1 MQLSA
6 FIYKSLSVL
15 FFVLMSVCI
24 KATGDHIPLFQV
36 VFFRNFFALLP
47 LFLVIYFFKLEIKSI
62 NNVKMHIARA
72 ILGIS
77 AMSLFF
83 ISLRYV
89 HLVEMQTVSFS
100 SVFFIS
106 ILSVIFLGEKIGYR
120 RIIAIVFGFL
130 GVVIIL
136 EPNQN
141 IFSNY
146 SILPLIA
153 SLFLS
158 FAVIAL
164 KKILKTNNNIL
175 SVWVFT
181 MMCTL
186 ISLCFYNQSWIWPNN
201 LDLLFMV
208 SSGVLGFIAQI
219 CLTKSF
225 QLADASLLAP
235 LDFSSVI
242 WSFFLGYLFF
252 NEILTSNILIGG
264 TIVLLSVGY
273 IFYRE
278 RVLKKRIVLGV
289 NKQF

>member
-1 MQLSA
+1 MSA

-47 LFLVIYFFKLEIKSI
+47 LIFFIYFLKLNFRSI
-62 NNVKMHIARA
+62 NNYKLHIARA
-72 ILGIS
+72 FIGVT

-83 ISLRYV
+83 VSIRYV
-89 HLVEMQTVSFS
+89 PLVEMQTISYS

-106 ILSVIFLGEKIGYR
+106 ILSIFFLGEKIGYR
-120 RIIAIVFGFL
+120 RIIAIFIGFI
-130 GVVIIL
+130 GVLIIL
-136 EPNQN
+136 KPSTEL
-141 IFSNY
+141 FSNY
-146 SILPLIA
+146 SVLPLIA

-158 FAVIAL
+158 MAVIVL
-164 KKILKTNNNIL
+164 KKILLTNNNIL

-181 MMCTL
+181 VLCTIL
-186 ISLCFYNQSWIWPNN
+186 SLFFYNENWIWPNN
-201 LDLLFMV
+201 LDLSFMIA
-208 SSGVLGFIAQI
+208 SGILGFIAQI

-225 QLADASLLAP
+225 QLADASILAP
-235 LDFSSVI
+235 IDFSSVI
-242 WSFFLGYLFF
+242 WSFSLGYIFF
-252 NEILTSNILIGG
+252 GELISSDVLIGG
-264 TIVLLSVGY
+264 LIIITSVGY

-278 RVLKKRIVLGV
+278 RVLQKEIVLGV

>member
-1 MQLSA
+1 MSA

-47 LFLVIYFFKLEIKSI
+47 LIFFIYFLKLNFSSI
-62 NNVKMHIARA
+62 NNYKLHIARA
-72 ILGIS
+72 FIGIT

-83 ISLRYV
+83 ISIRYV
-89 HLVEMQTVSFS
+89 PLVEMQTISYS

-106 ILSVIFLGEKIGYR
+106 ILSIFFLGEKIGYR
-120 RIIAIVFGFL
+120 RIIAIFIGFI
-130 GVVIIL
+130 GVLIIL
-136 EPNQN
+136 KPSTEL
-141 IFSNY
+141 FSNY
-146 SILPLIA
+146 SVLPLIA

-158 FAVIAL
+158 MAVIVL
-164 KKILKTNNNIL
+164 KKILLTNNNIL

-181 MMCTL
+181 VLCTIL
-186 ISLCFYNQSWIWPNN
+186 SLFFYNENWIWPNN
-201 LDLLFMV
+201 LDLSFMIA
-208 SSGVLGFIAQI
+208 SGILGFIAQI

-225 QLADASLLAP
+225 QLADASILAP
-235 LDFSSVI
+235 IDFSSVI
-242 WSFFLGYLFF
+242 WSFSLGYIFF
-252 NEILTSNILIGG
+252 GELISSDVLIGG
-264 TIVLLSVGY
+264 LIIITSVGY

-278 RVLKKRIVLGV
+278 RVLQKEIVLGV

>member
-1 MQLSA
+1 MSA

-47 LFLVIYFFKLEIKSI
+47 LIFFIYFLKLNFRSI
-62 NNVKMHIARA
+62 NNYKLHIARA
-72 ILGIS
+72 FIGVT

-83 ISLRYV
+83 VSIRYV
-89 HLVEMQTVSFS
+89 PLVEMQTISYS

-106 ILSVIFLGEKIGYR
+106 ILSIFFLGEKIGYR
-120 RIIAIVFGFL
+120 RIIAIFIGFI
-130 GVVIIL
+130 GVLIIL
-136 EPNQN
+136 KPSTEL
-141 IFSNY
+141 FSNY
-146 SILPLIA
+146 SVLPLIA

-158 FAVIAL
+158 MAVIVL
-164 KKILKTNNNIL
+164 KKILLTNNNIL

-181 MMCTL
+181 VLCTIL
-186 ISLCFYNQSWIWPNN
+186 SLFFYNENWIWPNN
-201 LDLLFMV
+201 LDLSFMIA
-208 SSGVLGFIAQI
+208 SGILGFIAQI

-235 LDFSSVI
+235 IDFSSVI
-242 WSFFLGYLFF
+242 WSFSLGYIFF
-252 NEILTSNILIGG
+252 GELISSDVLIGG
-264 TIVLLSVGY
+264 LIIITSVGY

-278 RVLKKRIVLGV
+278 RVLQKEIVLGV

>member
-1 MQLSA
+1 MSA

-36 VFFRNFFALLP
+36 VFFRNFFALIP
-47 LFLVIYFFKLEIKSI
+47 LFFVIYFLKLKLSTI
-62 NNVKMHIARA
+62 NKYPLHLGRA
-72 ILGIS
+72 VIGIT

-83 ISLRYV
+83 ISIRYV
-89 HLVEMQTVSFS
+89 PLVEMQTISFS

-106 ILSVIFLGEKIGYR
+106 ILSVFFLGEKIGYR
-120 RIIAIVFGFL
+120 RVIAVIVGFI

-136 EPNQN
+136 NPGSA

-146 SILPLIA
+146 SFLPLIA
-153 SLFLS
+153 SFFLS
-158 FAVIAL
+158 IAVIFL
-164 KKILKTNNNIL
+164 KKILLTNNNIL
-175 SVWVFT
+175 SVWIFT
-181 MMCTL
+181 AFCTV
-186 ISLCFYNQSWIWPNN
+186 ISLFFYDDTWIWPQNY
-201 LDLLFMV
+201 DLIFMV
-208 SSGVLGFIAQI
+208 ASGFLGFIAQI

-225 QLADASLLAP
+225 QMADASLLAP

-242 WSFFLGYLFF
+242 WSF
-252 NEILTSNILIGG
+252 LIGYIFFQEFI
-264 TIVLLSVGY
+264 TPNVLFGGLIIIMSVSY

-278 RVLKKRIVLGV
+278 RVLKKQIVLGT

>member
-1 MQLSA
+1 MSA

-47 LFLVIYFFKLEIKSI
+47 LIFFIYFLKLNIRSI
-62 NNVKMHIARA
+62 NNYKLHLVRA
-72 ILGIS
+72 FIGIT

-83 ISLRYV
+83 VSLRYV
-89 HLVEMQTVSFS
+89 PLVEMQTISYS

-106 ILSVIFLGEKIGYR
+106 ILSIFFLGEKIGYR
-120 RIIAIVFGFL
+120 RIIAIIVGFFGIL
-130 GVVIIL
+130 IIL
-136 EPNQN
+136 KPSSA

-146 SILPLIA
+146 SLLPLIA

-158 FAVIAL
+158 MAVIVL
-164 KKILKTNNNIL
+164 KKILLTNNNVL

-181 MMCTL
+181 IFCTI
-186 ISLCFYNQSWIWPNN
+186 ISIFFYNKSWIWPNN
-201 LDLLFMV
+201 LDLTFMV
-208 SSGVLGFIAQI
+208 ASGLLGFVAQI

-225 QLADASLLAP
+225 QLADASVLAP

-242 WSFFLGYLFF
+242 WSFFLGYIFF
-252 NEILTSNILIGG
+252 GELISLDVLLGG
-264 TIVLLSVGY
+264 FIIILSVGY

-278 RVLKKRIVLGV
+278 RVLQKQVVLGV

>member
-1 MQLSA
+1 MSA

-47 LFLVIYFFKLEIKSI
+47 LIFFIYFLKLNIRSI
-62 NNVKMHIARA
+62 NNFKLHLARA
-72 ILGIS
+72 FIGIT

-83 ISLRYV
+83 VSLRFV
-89 HLVEMQTVSFS
+89 PLVEMQTISYS

-106 ILSVIFLGEKIGYR
+106 ILSIFFLGEKIGYR
-120 RIIAIVFGFL
+120 RIIAIIIGFIGIL
-130 GVVIIL
+130 IIL
-136 EPNQN
+136 KPSAA

-158 FAVIAL
+158 MAVIVL
-164 KKILKTNNNIL
+164 KKILLTNNNIL

-181 MMCTL
+181 VLCTI
-186 ISLCFYNQSWIWPNN
+186 ISLFFYNKSWVWPNN
-201 LDLLFMV
+201 LDLTFMIA
-208 SSGVLGFIAQI
+208 SGFLGFIAQI

-225 QLADASLLAP
+225 QLADASVLAP

-242 WSFFLGYLFF
+242 WSFFLGYIFF
-252 NEILTSNILIGG
+252 EELISSDVLIGG
-264 TIVLLSVGY
+264 SIIILSVGY

-278 RVLKKRIVLGV
+278 RILQKQVVLGV

>member
-1 MQLSA
+1 MSA
-6 FIYKSLSVL
+6 FIYKSLSVM

-47 LFLVIYFFKLEIKSI
+47 LIFFIYFLKLNFSSI
-62 NNVKMHIARA
+62 NNYKLHIARA
-72 ILGIS
+72 FIGIT

-83 ISLRYV
+83 ISIRYV
-89 HLVEMQTVSFS
+89 PLVEMQTISYS

-106 ILSVIFLGEKIGYR
+106 ILSIFFLGEKIGYR
-120 RIIAIVFGFL
+120 RIIAIFIGFI
-130 GVVIIL
+130 GVLIIL
-136 EPNQN
+136 KPSTEL
-141 IFSNY
+141 FSN
-146 SILPLIA
+146 SSVLPLIA

-158 FAVIAL
+158 MAVIVL
-164 KKILKTNNNIL
+164 KKILLTNNNIL

-181 MMCTL
+181 VLCTI
-186 ISLCFYNQSWIWPNN
+186 ISLFFYNENWVWPNN
-201 LDLLFMV
+201 LDMSFMIA
-208 SSGVLGFIAQI
+208 SGILGFIAQI

-235 LDFSSVI
+235 IDFSSVI
-242 WSFFLGYLFF
+242 WSFSLGYIFF
-252 NEILTSNILIGG
+252 GELISSDVLIGG
-264 TIVLLSVGY
+264 LIIITSVGY

-278 RVLKKRIVLGV
+278 RVLQKEIVLGV

>member
-1 MQLSA
+1 MSA

-36 VFFRNFFALLP
+36 VFFRNFFALIP
-47 LFLVIYFFKLEIKSI
+47 LFFVIYFLKLKLSTI
-62 NNVKMHIARA
+62 NKYPLHLGRA
-72 ILGIS
+72 VIGIT

-83 ISLRYV
+83 ISIRYV
-89 HLVEMQTVSFS
+89 PLVEMQTISFS

-106 ILSVIFLGEKIGYR
+106 ILSVFFLGEKIGYR
-120 RIIAIVFGFL
+120 RIIAVIVGFI

-136 EPNQN
+136 NPGSA

-146 SILPLIA
+146 SFLPLIA
-153 SLFLS
+153 SFFLS
-158 FAVIAL
+158 IAVIFL
-164 KKILKTNNNIL
+164 KKILLTNNNIL
-175 SVWVFT
+175 SVWIFT
-181 MMCTL
+181 AFCTV
-186 ISLCFYNQSWIWPNN
+186 ISLFFYDDTWIWPQGY
-201 LDLLFMV
+201 DLIFMIA
-208 SSGVLGFIAQI
+208 SGFLGFIAQI

-225 QLADASLLAP
+225 QMADASLLAP

-242 WSFFLGYLFF
+242 WSF
-252 NEILTSNILIGG
+252 LIGYIFFQEFI
-264 TIVLLSVGY
+264 TLNVLFGGLIIIMSVSY

-278 RVLKKRIVLGV
+278 RVLKKQIVLGA

>member
-1 MQLSA
+1 MSA

-47 LFLVIYFFKLEIKSI
+47 LIFFIYFLKLNLRSI
-62 NNVKMHIARA
+62 NNYKLHIARA
-72 ILGIS
+72 FIGVT

-83 ISLRYV
+83 VSIRYV
-89 HLVEMQTVSFS
+89 PLVEMQTISYS

-106 ILSVIFLGEKIGYR
+106 ILSIFFLGEKIGYR
-120 RIIAIVFGFL
+120 RIIAILIGFI
-130 GVVIIL
+130 GVLIIL
-136 EPNQN
+136 KPSAEL
-141 IFSNY
+141 FSNY
-146 SILPLIA
+146 SVLPLIA

-158 FAVIAL
+158 MAVIVL
-164 KKILKTNNNIL
+164 KKILLTNNNIL

-181 MMCTL
+181 ILCTI
-186 ISLCFYNQSWIWPNN
+186 ISLFFYNNNWVWPSN
-201 LDLLFMV
+201 LDLSFMIA
-208 SSGVLGFIAQI
+208 SGILGFIAQI

-225 QLADASLLAP
+225 QLADASILAP
-235 LDFSSVI
+235 IDFTSVI
-242 WSFFLGYLFF
+242 WSFSLGYIFF
-252 NEILTSNILIGG
+252 GELISSDVLIGG
-264 TIVLLSVGY
+264 IIIISSVSY

-278 RVLKKRIVLGV
+278 RVLQKEIVLGT

>member
-1 MQLSA
+1 MSA

-36 VFFRNFFALLP
+36 VFFRNFFALIP
-47 LFLVIYFFKLEIKSI
+47 LFFVIYFLKLKLSTI
-62 NNVKMHIARA
+62 NKYPLHLGRA
-72 ILGIS
+72 VIGIT

-83 ISLRYV
+83 ISIRYV
-89 HLVEMQTVSFS
+89 PLVEMQTISFS

-106 ILSVIFLGEKIGYR
+106 ILSVFFLGEKIGYR
-120 RIIAIVFGFL
+120 RIIAVIVGFI

-136 EPNQN
+136 NPGSA

-146 SILPLIA
+146 SFLPLIA
-153 SLFLS
+153 SFFLS
-158 FAVIAL
+158 IAVIFL
-164 KKILKTNNNIL
+164 KKILLTNNNIL
-175 SVWVFT
+175 SVWIFT
-181 MMCTL
+181 AFCTV
-186 ISLCFYNQSWIWPNN
+186 ISLFFYDDTWIWPQNY
-201 LDLLFMV
+201 DLIFMV
-208 SSGVLGFIAQI
+208 ASGFLGFVAQI

-225 QLADASLLAP
+225 QMADASLLAP

-242 WSFFLGYLFF
+242 WSFLIGYIFF
-252 NEILTSNILIGG
+252 QEFITLNVLIGG
-264 TIVLLSVGY
+264 LIIIMSVSY

-278 RVLKKRIVLGV
+278 RVLKKQIVLGA

>member
-1 MQLSA
+1 MSA

-24 KATGDHIPLFQV
+24 KATGDHLPLFQV

-47 LFLVIYFFKLEIKSI
+47 LIFFIYFLKLNFRSI
-62 NNVKMHIARA
+62 NNFKLHILRA
-72 ILGIS
+72 IIGIT

-89 HLVEMQTVSFS
+89 PLVEMQTISYS

-106 ILSVIFLGEKIGYR
+106 ILSIFFLGEKIGYR
-120 RIIAIVFGFL
+120 RIIAIIVGFI
-130 GVVIIL
+130 GVIVIL
-136 EPNQN
+136 KPTSA

-158 FAVIAL
+158 MAVIVL
-164 KKILKTNNNIL
+164 KKILLTNNNIL

-181 MMCTL
+181 ILCTL
-186 ISLCFYNQSWIWPNN
+186 ISLFFYNESWIWPNN
-201 LDLLFMV
+201 FDLSLMIA
-208 SSGVLGFIAQI
+208 SGILGFIAQI

-225 QLADASLLAP
+225 QLADASFLAP

-242 WSFFLGYLFF
+242 WSFFLCYIFF
-252 NEILTSNILIGG
+252 AELISINVLIGG
-264 TIVLLSVGY
+264 
-273 IFYRE
+273 
-278 RVLKKRIVLGV
+278 
-289 NKQF
+289 

>member
-1 MQLSA
+1 MSA

-24 KATGDHIPLFQV
+24 KATGDNLPLFQV

-47 LFLVIYFFKLEIKSI
+47 LIFFIYFLKLNFRSI
-62 NNVKMHIARA
+62 NNYKLHILRA
-72 ILGIS
+72 IIGIS

-83 ISLRYV
+83 VSLRYV
-89 HLVEMQTVSFS
+89 HLVEMQTISYS

-106 ILSVIFLGEKIGYR
+106 ILSIFFLGEKIGYR
-120 RIIAIVFGFL
+120 RIIAIIIGFI

-136 EPNQN
+136 KPTSA

-158 FAVIAL
+158 MAVIVL
-164 KKILKTNNNIL
+164 KKILLTNDNIL

-181 MMCTL
+181 VLCTL
-186 ISLCFYNQSWIWPNN
+186 ISLFFFNENWIWPNKIDMS
-201 LDLLFMV
+201 LMIA
-208 SSGVLGFIAQI
+208 SGVLGFIAQI

-242 WSFFLGYLFF
+242 WSFFLGYFLFGELIST
-252 NEILTSNILIGG
+252 NVIIGG
-264 TIVLLSVGY
+264 SIIILSVGY

-278 RVLKKRIVLGV
+278 RILQKQVVLGV

>member
-1 MQLSA
+1 MSA

-36 VFFRNFFALLP
+36 VFFRNFFALIP
-47 LFLVIYFFKLEIKSI
+47 LFFVIYFLKLKLSTI
-62 NNVKMHIARA
+62 NKYPLHLGRA
-72 ILGIS
+72 VIGIT

-83 ISLRYV
+83 ISIRYV
-89 HLVEMQTVSFS
+89 PLVEMQTISFS

-106 ILSVIFLGEKIGYR
+106 ILSVFFLGEKIGYR
-120 RIIAIVFGFL
+120 RIIAVIVGFI

-136 EPNQN
+136 NPGSA

-146 SILPLIA
+146 SFLPLIA
-153 SLFLS
+153 SFFLS
-158 FAVIAL
+158 IAVIFL
-164 KKILKTNNNIL
+164 KKILLTNNNIL
-175 SVWVFT
+175 SVWIFT
-181 MMCTL
+181 AFCTI
-186 ISLCFYNQSWIWPNN
+186 ISLFFYNDTWIWPQNY
-201 LDLLFMV
+201 DLIFMV
-208 SSGVLGFIAQI
+208 ASGFLGFIAQI

-225 QLADASLLAP
+225 QMADASLLAP

-242 WSFFLGYLFF
+242 WSF
-252 NEILTSNILIGG
+252 LIGYIFFQEFI
-264 TIVLLSVGY
+264 TLNVLFGGLIIIMSVSY

-278 RVLKKRIVLGV
+278 RVLKKRIVLGA

>member
-1 MQLSA
+1 MSA

-36 VFFRNFFALLP
+36 VFFRNFFALIP
-47 LFLVIYFFKLEIKSI
+47 LFFVIYFLKLKVTSI
-62 NNVKMHIARA
+62 NRYSLHFGRA
-72 ILGIS
+72 IIGIT

-83 ISLRYV
+83 ISIRYV
-89 HLVEMQTVSFS
+89 PLVEMQTISFS

-106 ILSVIFLGEKIGYR
+106 ILSVFFLGEKIGYR
-120 RIIAIVFGFL
+120 RIIAVIFGFI

-136 EPNQN
+136 NPGSA

-146 SILPLIA
+146 SFLPLIA
-153 SLFLS
+153 SFFLS
-158 FAVIAL
+158 IAVIFL
-164 KKILKTNNNIL
+164 KKILLTNNNIL

-181 MMCTL
+181 AFCTV
-186 ISLCFYNQSWIWPNN
+186 ISLFFYNDSWIWPENI
-201 LDLLFMV
+201 DLIFMV
-208 SSGVLGFIAQI
+208 ASGILGFVAQI

-225 QLADASLLAP
+225 QMADASLLAP

-242 WSFFLGYLFF
+242 WSFIIGYIFFQEFISLNLLF
-252 NEILTSNILIGG
+252 GG
-264 TIVLLSVGY
+264 MIIMMSVSY

-278 RVLKKRIVLGV
+278 RVLKKQIVLGT

>member
-1 MQLSA
+1 MSA

-36 VFFRNFFALLP
+36 VFFRNFFALIP
-47 LFLVIYFFKLEIKSI
+47 LFFVIYFLKLKLSTI
-62 NNVKMHIARA
+62 NKYPLHLGRA
-72 ILGIS
+72 VIGIT

-83 ISLRYV
+83 ISIRYV
-89 HLVEMQTVSFS
+89 PLVEMQTISFS

-106 ILSVIFLGEKIGYR
+106 ILSVFFLGEKIGYR
-120 RIIAIVFGFL
+120 RIIAVIVGFI

-136 EPNQN
+136 NPGSA

-146 SILPLIA
+146 SFLPLIA
-153 SLFLS
+153 SFFLS
-158 FAVIAL
+158 IAVIFL
-164 KKILKTNNNIL
+164 KKILLTNNNIL
-175 SVWVFT
+175 SVWIFT
-181 MMCTL
+181 AFCTV
-186 ISLCFYNQSWIWPNN
+186 ISLFFYDDTWIWPQNY
-201 LDLLFMV
+201 DLIFMV
-208 SSGVLGFIAQI
+208 ASGFLGFIAQI

-225 QLADASLLAP
+225 QMADASLLAP

-242 WSFFLGYLFF
+242 WSFIIGYIFFQEFITLNVLFGG
-252 NEILTSNILIGG
+252 LI
-264 TIVLLSVGY
+264 IIMSVSY

-278 RVLKKRIVLGV
+278 RVLKKQIVLGA

>member
-1 MQLSA
+1 MSA

-47 LFLVIYFFKLEIKSI
+47 LIFFIYFLKLNLRSI
-62 NNVKMHIARA
+62 NNYKLHIARA
-72 ILGIS
+72 FIGVT

-83 ISLRYV
+83 VSIRYV
-89 HLVEMQTVSFS
+89 PLVEMQTISYS

-106 ILSVIFLGEKIGYR
+106 ILSIFFLGEKIGYR
-120 RIIAIVFGFL
+120 RIIAILIGFI
-130 GVVIIL
+130 GVLIIL
-136 EPNQN
+136 KPSAEL
-141 IFSNY
+141 FSNY
-146 SILPLIA
+146 SVLPLIA

-158 FAVIAL
+158 MAVIVL
-164 KKILKTNNNIL
+164 KKILLTNNNIL

-181 MMCTL
+181 ILCTI
-186 ISLCFYNQSWIWPNN
+186 ISLFFYNNNWVWPNN
-201 LDLLFMV
+201 LDLSFMIA
-208 SSGVLGFIAQI
+208 SGILGFIAQI

-225 QLADASLLAP
+225 QLADASILAP
-235 LDFSSVI
+235 IDFTSVI
-242 WSFFLGYLFF
+242 WSFSLGYIFF
-252 NEILTSNILIGG
+252 GELISSDVLIGG
-264 TIVLLSVGY
+264 IIIISSVSY

-278 RVLKKRIVLGV
+278 RVLQKEIVLGT

>member
-1 MQLSA
+1 MSA

-47 LFLVIYFFKLEIKSI
+47 LIFFIYFLKLNIRSI
-62 NNVKMHIARA
+62 NNYKLHLVRA
-72 ILGIS
+72 FIGIT

-83 ISLRYV
+83 VSLRYV
-89 HLVEMQTVSFS
+89 PLVEMQTISYS

-106 ILSVIFLGEKIGYR
+106 ILSIFFLGEKIGYR
-120 RIIAIVFGFL
+120 RIIAIIVGFFGIL
-130 GVVIIL
+130 IIL
-136 EPNQN
+136 KPSSA

-146 SILPLIA
+146 SLLPLIA

-158 FAVIAL
+158 MAVIVL
-164 KKILKTNNNIL
+164 KKILLTNNNVL

-181 MMCTL
+181 IFCTI
-186 ISLCFYNQSWIWPNN
+186 ISLFFYNKSWIWPNN
-201 LDLLFMV
+201 LDLTFMV
-208 SSGVLGFIAQI
+208 ASGLLGFVAQI

-225 QLADASLLAP
+225 QLADASVLAP

-242 WSFFLGYLFF
+242 WSFFLGYIFF
-252 NEILTSNILIGG
+252 GELISFDVLLGG
-264 TIVLLSVGY
+264 FIIILSVGY

-278 RVLKKRIVLGV
+278 RVLQKQIVLGV

>member
-1 MQLSA
+1 MSA

-36 VFFRNFFALLP
+36 VFFRNFFALIP
-47 LFLVIYFFKLEIKSI
+47 LFFVIYFLKLKLSTI
-62 NNVKMHIARA
+62 NKYPLHLGRA
-72 ILGIS
+72 VIGIT

-83 ISLRYV
+83 ISIRYV
-89 HLVEMQTVSFS
+89 PLVEMQTISFS

-106 ILSVIFLGEKIGYR
+106 ILSVFFLGEKIGYR
-120 RIIAIVFGFL
+120 RIIAVIVGFI

-136 EPNQN
+136 NPGSA

-146 SILPLIA
+146 SFLPLIA
-153 SLFLS
+153 SFFLS
-158 FAVIAL
+158 IAVIFL
-164 KKILKTNNNIL
+164 KKILLTNNNIL
-175 SVWVFT
+175 SVWIFT
-181 MMCTL
+181 AFCTV
-186 ISLCFYNQSWIWPNN
+186 ISLFFYDDTWIWPQNY
-201 LDLLFMV
+201 DLIFMV
-208 SSGVLGFIAQI
+208 ASGFLGFIAQI

-225 QLADASLLAP
+225 QMADASLLAP

-242 WSFFLGYLFF
+242 WSF
-252 NEILTSNILIGG
+252 LIGYIFFQEFI
-264 TIVLLSVGY
+264 TLNVLFGGLIIIMSVSY

-278 RVLKKRIVLGV
+278 RVLKKQIVLGA

>member
-1 MQLSA
+1 MSA

-36 VFFRNFFALLP
+36 VFFRNFFALIP
-47 LFLVIYFFKLEIKSI
+47 LFFVIYFLKLKLSTI
-62 NNVKMHIARA
+62 NKYPLHLGRA
-72 ILGIS
+72 VIGIT

-83 ISLRYV
+83 ISIRYV
-89 HLVEMQTVSFS
+89 PLVEMQTISFS

-106 ILSVIFLGEKIGYR
+106 ILSVFFLGEKIGYR
-120 RIIAIVFGFL
+120 RIIAVIVGFI

-136 EPNQN
+136 NPGSA

-146 SILPLIA
+146 SFLPLIA
-153 SLFLS
+153 SFFLS
-158 FAVIAL
+158 IAVIFL
-164 KKILKTNNNIL
+164 KKILLTNNNIL
-175 SVWVFT
+175 SVWIFT
-181 MMCTL
+181 AFCTV
-186 ISLCFYNQSWIWPNN
+186 ISLFFYDDTWIWPQNY
-201 LDLLFMV
+201 DLIFMV
-208 SSGVLGFIAQI
+208 ASGFLGFIAQI

-225 QLADASLLAP
+225 QMADASLLAP

-242 WSFFLGYLFF
+242 WSF
-252 NEILTSNILIGG
+252 LIGYIFFQEFI
-264 TIVLLSVGY
+264 TLNVLFGGLIIIMSVSY

-278 RVLKKRIVLGV
+278 RVLKKRIVLGT

>member
-1 MQLSA
+1 MSA

-36 VFFRNFFALLP
+36 VFFRNFFALIP
-47 LFLVIYFFKLEIKSI
+47 LFFVIYYLKLKISTI
-62 NNVKMHIARA
+62 NKYPLHLGRA
-72 ILGIS
+72 IIGIT

-83 ISLRYV
+83 ISIRYV
-89 HLVEMQTVSFS
+89 PLVEMQTISFS

-106 ILSVIFLGEKIGYR
+106 ILSVFFLGEKIGYR
-120 RIIAIVFGFL
+120 RIIAVIVGFI

-136 EPNQN
+136 NPGSA

-146 SILPLIA
+146 SFLPLIA
-153 SLFLS
+153 SFFLS
-158 FAVIAL
+158 IAVIFL
-164 KKILKTNNNIL
+164 KKILLTNNNIL
-175 SVWVFT
+175 SVWIFT
-181 MMCTL
+181 AFCTV
-186 ISLCFYNQSWIWPNN
+186 ISLFFYDDTWIWPQGY
-201 LDLLFMV
+201 DLIFMIA
-208 SSGVLGFIAQI
+208 SGFLGFIAQI

-225 QLADASLLAP
+225 QMADASLLAP

-242 WSFFLGYLFF
+242 WSF
-252 NEILTSNILIGG
+252 LIGYIFFQEFI
-264 TIVLLSVGY
+264 TLNVLFGGLIIIMSVSY

-278 RVLKKRIVLGV
+278 RVLKKQIVLGA

>member
-1 MQLSA
+1 MSA

-47 LFLVIYFFKLEIKSI
+47 LIFFIYFLKLNFSSI
-62 NNVKMHIARA
+62 NNYKLHIARA
-72 ILGIS
+72 FIGIT

-83 ISLRYV
+83 ISIRYV
-89 HLVEMQTVSFS
+89 PLVEMQTISYS

-106 ILSVIFLGEKIGYR
+106 ILSIFFLGEKIGYR
-120 RIIAIVFGFL
+120 RIIAIFIGFI
-130 GVVIIL
+130 GVLIIL
-136 EPNQN
+136 KPSTEL
-141 IFSNY
+141 FSNY
-146 SILPLIA
+146 SVLPLIA

-158 FAVIAL
+158 MAVIVL
-164 KKILKTNNNIL
+164 KKILLTNNNIL

-181 MMCTL
+181 VLCTI
-186 ISLCFYNQSWIWPNN
+186 ISLFFYNENWVWPNN
-201 LDLLFMV
+201 LDMSFMIA
-208 SSGVLGFIAQI
+208 SGILGFIAQI

-235 LDFSSVI
+235 IDFSSVI
-242 WSFFLGYLFF
+242 WSFSLGYIFF
-252 NEILTSNILIGG
+252 GELISSDVLIGG
-264 TIVLLSVGY
+264 LIIITSVGY

-278 RVLKKRIVLGV
+278 RVLQKEIVLGV
-289 NKQF
+289 NNQF